1 MMDKPMVWRKLS
13 GKVRPV
19 VHLHDEEKEE
29 IEGIK
34 RRRKKK
40 KIYTMYSVRMC
51 DDENEV
57 EGKAFVTKEI
67 YTNDKS

>member
-1 MMDKPMVWRKLS
+1 MVDKPMVWRKLS

-40 KIYTMYSVRMC
+40 KDIYYVLCPNVR
-51 DDENEV
+51 
-57 EGKAFVTKEI
+57 
-67 YTNDKS
+67 